1 MPREKKYTKTIAFR
15 VTEYEWQLIQ
25 YAMKVNEYAKPS
37 AWIRNALKVEFV
49 NLQNL
54 RQQEAKRAEAA
65 SKRIAKKAEASAQRL
80 KESRGL

>member
-65 SKRIAKKAEASAQRL
+65 AKRAHKKAAANASA
-80 KESRGL
+80 